1 MNTSHSV
8 QKSFEQSVHLYR
20 PRGLTPSVPVSIA
33 APPVPSV
40 EFESEL
46 PFLLEVDPLAIPT
59 AEVFPLPDP
68 EYAVV
73 WNALAH
79 A

>member
-1 MNTSHSV
+1 MNTSHST

-20 PRGLTPSVPVSIA
+20 PNGLIPSVPLSIA
-33 APPVPSV
+33 APPAPSA

-46 PFLLEVDPLAIPT
+46 PFLVEVDPLVLLA
-59 AEVFPLPDP
+59 AEAFLPDP
-68 EYAVV
+68 ERLVG
-73 WNALAH
+73 WKILAH

>member
-20 PRGLTPSVPVSIA
+20 PKGLIPSVPVSIA

-46 PFLLEVDPLAIPT
+46 PFLVEVDPLVLLAPD
-59 AEVFPLPDP
+59 AFLPDP
-68 EYAVV
+68 GCVV
-73 WNALAH
+73 GWNALAH